1 MENCVRT
8 ILRIGK
14 YFLFSTV
21 ALLLLAIGSLISLRS
36 CSQRSNAKSFAI
48 LTPKGISEAGFVKI
62 GGIEQW
68 VQIRGQN
75 RENPVLLCV
84 HGGPGGTWIPV
95 TRLFI
100 PWEKDFTVVQWDQ
113 RGAGKT
119 LGSTGASIAET
130 MSVDRMAQDGIE
142 VAEYLRTHLHKDK
155 VILLGH
161 SWGSILGVYMVK
173 RRPDLF
179 YAFVGTGQASDLPRS
194 MEMDYSLL
202 LEQSK
207 AANDQRTHQALMQ
220 IGPPPFDNPQKIR
233 IFFRSIDKYQPPSDQ
248 VAMEAMKQS
257 LTSPAPNY
265 SLLDEI
271 NKFRGF
277 ISIPTLRLYNEMLS
291 TQLSSLGPDFEI
303 PIFIFHGTD
312 DPVTPVSLAV
322 GFFKSINAPK
332 KELVLLKG
340 GGHFAVFSMGDR
352 FLKEMTTRV
361 RPTTID
367 NCEPP
372 THIPK

>member
-1 MENCVRT
+1 MKA
-8 ILRIGK
+8 ILKMVK
-14 YFLFSTV
+14 YFSIVTI

-48 LTPKGISEAGFVKI
+48 HTPKGIDEAGYVKI

-75 RENPVLLCV
+75 RENPILLCV

-100 PWEKDFTVVQWDQ
+100 PWEKDFTVVLWDQ

-119 LGSTGASIAET
+119 LKPTGAPIAET
-130 MSVDRMAQDGIE
+130 MSIDRMAQDGIE
-142 VAEYLRTHLHKDK
+142 VAEYLRAHLHKDR

-161 SWGSILGVYMVK
+161 SWGSILGVHMAK

-179 YAFVGTGQASDLPRS
+179 YAFVGTGQACDLPRS
-194 MEMDYSLL
+194 MEMDYTLL

-207 AANDQRTHQALMQ
+207 AAKDHQTLQALMQ

-233 IFFRSIDKYQPPSDQ
+233 VFFNSIDKYQPPSDQ

-257 LTSPAPNY
+257 LMSPPPNY
-265 SLLDEI
+265 SLRDEI
-271 NKFRGF
+271 NRFRGLL
-277 ISIPTLRLYNEMLS
+277 SIPTLRLYNEMLS

-312 DPVTPVSLAV
+312 DPVTPVSLAE

-332 KELVLLKG
+332 KEMILLKG
-340 GGHFAVFSMGDR
+340 GGHFAVFSMGDTL
-352 FLKEMTTRV
+352 LKEMTTRV
-361 RPTTID
+361 RPIAID
-367 NCEPP
+367 NSEPA
-372 THIPK
+372 TQILK